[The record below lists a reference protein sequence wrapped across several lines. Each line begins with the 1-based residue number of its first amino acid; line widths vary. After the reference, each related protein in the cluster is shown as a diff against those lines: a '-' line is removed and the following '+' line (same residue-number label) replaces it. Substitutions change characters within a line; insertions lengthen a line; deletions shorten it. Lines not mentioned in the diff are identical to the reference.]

1 VERPSSGN
9 FLTKTF
15 RWHSRWLYLLIF
27 IGLIVYVIVAL
38 IVQKKARISFP
49 LCTEHRLWRTRMGIA
64 TAALLIGSIPA
75 SFLLAALG
83 ADGGW
88 IALTA
93 VMMAL
98 AGLVTLGLLGGS
110 FSPVYIDNNLSKFK
124 GAGGDFLALLP
135 SVATLPH

>member
-1 VERPSSGN
+1 MAYTHGYCYCCP
-9 FLTKTF
+9 FD
-15 RWHSRWLYLLIF
+15 WLHPGELP
-27 IGLIVYVIVAL
+27 V
-38 IVQKKARISFP
+38 S
-49 LCTEHRLWRTRMGIA
+49 
-64 TAALLIGSIPA
+64 
-75 SFLLAALG
+75 ALG
-83 ADGGW
+83 VDGGW

-124 GAGGDFLALLP
+124 GAGGDLLALLP